1 MKFKTR
7 RIRNLV
13 ILLFVIVVMWWV
25 IRIYSGALK
34 SPHYLTGWLLV
45 ALFLFL
51 TFYNIKKKLSVIP
64 AGTNTSWLQLHL
76 YAGLIMIFLFVE
88 HLQWGLPRGGVECIL
103 AVQFVLVA
111 GSGIAGIYFSRDFS
125 RRLAEQD
132 EQIILERIPQ
142 FMAKLRLDAEDL
154 VLEATE
160 STDSSTLADYYVA
173 CLARFFS
180 RPQNRYAHLIQSK
193 RPLFK
198 LLNDL
203 SAQNRYMN
211 KAEREYAG
219 KLEQLI
225 KQKNMLDQHNAL
237 QKTLKGWL
245 FIHVPLTYST
255 AILIP
260 VHIVLVYAFGAV

>member
-1 MKFKTR
+1 
-7 RIRNLV
+7 
-13 ILLFVIVVMWWV
+13 
-25 IRIYSGALK
+25 
-34 SPHYLTGWLLV
+34 
-45 ALFLFL
+45 
-51 TFYNIKKKLSVIP
+51 
-64 AGTNTSWLQLHL
+64 
-76 YAGLIMIFLFVE
+76 
-88 HLQWGLPRGGVECIL
+88 LQWGLPRGGVECIL

-154 VLEATE
+154 VLKATE

-173 CLARFFS
+173 CLERFFS
-180 RPQNRYAHLIQSK
+180 RPQNWYAHLIRSN

-219 KLEQLI
+219 RLEQLI